1 MEDRRGILV
10 YSAKFICGVFDP
22 ERLSD
27 QPEVEGPVRPGSYT
41 TAINVHNPHPQQVA
55 HFRKRAVLLFEG
67 SQRERQDEFEVP
79 RPPRSIVAGALNP
92 DFGLEIDCA
101 DIREQLLGTPSAPGP
116 QAPIFIKGWVVIET
130 PVETPLD
137 VVAVYT
143 AEPRTPGGERP
154 GQGLAL
160 EVERVPGTFIPL

>member
-1 MEDRRGILV
+1 VKKRRGILV

-41 TAINVHNPHPQQVA
+41 TAINVHNPHPDQPA
-55 HFRKRAVLLFEG
+55 RFRKKAVLLFEG
-67 SQRERQDEFEVP
+67 NRPERQEGFEVP
-79 RPPRSIVAGALNP
+79 RPPRNIVWGVLEP

-116 QAPIFIKGWVVIET
+116 PAPTFIKGWIVIET
-130 PVETPLD
+130 RAETPLD

-143 AEPRTPGGERP
+143 AEPLTRGRERP

-160 EVERVPGTFIPL
+160 EVERIPGTFIPF